1 MARLQRADRRKQAS
15 LSIGGVG
22 PDPTSGAEQDKLD
35 EDEALRM
42 KGLSKSIFFKLLL
55 QHGVLLDEYEK
66 ALLTTVFGMHN

>member
-1 MARLQRADRRKQAS
+1 MGGLGPAPPSQAES
-15 LSIGGVG
+15 
-22 PDPTSGAEQDKLD
+22 EKLD
-35 EDEALRM
+35 EEEAFRM